1 MSRKL
6 YLILLLAACLA
17 SGPAARAADTPQT
30 VIDSDKLDLVAG
42 ETTNSF
48 VFEGNVN
55 ADGQGMLLTCE
66 RLEVLAA
73 RTASAKGTVGK
84 MGAVESVV
92 ATGNV
97 RIEQA
102 GRVAVAGK
110 AEVMPAEGLV
120 ILSDHPKIIDS
131 RATVEGWK
139 IIYNSKDRTVQVL
152 PTPPELQ
159 TEGSKGGRSRVV
171 LSEDAIPKL
180 DYEKVLG
187 NEPPPPPPEEP
198 DPAPSTDAPEPDP
211 APSTNAPE
219 APADTQ

>member
-1 MSRKL
+1 MIFMSRKL
-6 YLILLLAACLA
+6 YSFLLLAACLA
-17 SGPAARAADTPQT
+17 TAPVARAADAPQT
-30 VIDSDKLDLVAG
+30 VIDSDKLNLVAG

-48 VFEGNVN
+48 VFEGNVR

-97 RIEQA
+97 RIDQA
-102 GRVAVAGK
+102 GRVAEAGK
-110 AEVMPAEGLV
+110 AEVKPAEGLV
-120 ILSDHPKIIDS
+120 ILSDHPRIIDS

-159 TEGSKGGRSRVV
+159 TEGGKGGRSRVV
-171 LSEDAIPKL
+171 LSEETIPKL

-187 NEPPPPPPEEP
+187 NEPPPPEEP
-198 DPAPSTDAPEPDP
+198 TADPSTDAPEP
-211 APSTNAPE
+211 
-219 APADTQ
+219 PADTQ